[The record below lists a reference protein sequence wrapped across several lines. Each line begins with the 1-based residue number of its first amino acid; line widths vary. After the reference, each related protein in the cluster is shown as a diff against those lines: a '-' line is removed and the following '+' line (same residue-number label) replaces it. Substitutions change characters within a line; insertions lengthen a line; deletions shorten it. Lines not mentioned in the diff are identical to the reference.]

1 LLAFQLGKLAS
12 AASAATALRFALR
25 VRLVALADA

>member
-1 LLAFQLGKLAS
+1 LLAFQLGKL
-12 AASAATALRFALR
+12 ASAATALRFALR